1 MTSWLGIHL
10 FQECKVDLALK
21 SQMMRSALRNGVT
34 RSFMD
39 LITSETIT
47 TDESHNKQKFKTI

>member
-1 MTSWLGIHL
+1 MTPWLGIHL
-10 FQECKVDLALK
+10 FQECKVALALK
-21 SQMMRSALRNGVT
+21 SQMMTSALCNGDM

-47 TDESHNKQKFKTI
+47 TDESNNKQKI